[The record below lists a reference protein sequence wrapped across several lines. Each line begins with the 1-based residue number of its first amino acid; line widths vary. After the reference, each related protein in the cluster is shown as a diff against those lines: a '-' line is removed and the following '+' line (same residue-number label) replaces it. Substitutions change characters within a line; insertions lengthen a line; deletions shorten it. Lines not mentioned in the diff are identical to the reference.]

1 MEHLAVHKAE
11 VTMKNRVIS
20 VQQVLIQLC
29 LVDKLD
35 GRPVIYLCGVLNSGS
50 VNEKLESKFKVP
62 EEEEKKTTVYKLR
75 RTTGNECVQNTLY
88 QKTHTHKLSFHA
100 VD

>member
-1 MEHLAVHKAE
+1 
-11 VTMKNRVIS
+11 
-20 VQQVLIQLC
+20 
-29 LVDKLD
+29 
-35 GRPVIYLCGVLNSGS
+35 